1 MTVLKGAFSMD
12 KFERF
17 FKALNLE
24 EPDRVPIVDIVSP
37 VFLEKLTGMKAIVGT
52 EMIMHSREEILNNL
66 VGIEAKGIRMLD
78 LDAAL
83 IMDIIGPRDAEI
95 TIVDERTF
103 IDEWGAKL
111 TFPQNVRM
119 AFPMYIDGTMDN
131 PEEFEP
137 PDPHAEGITEA
148 YEMMYKELGKEMPVI
163 PYVGAFWEAVKAGR
177 GHARILTDFILNP
190 SIAEKLLDM
199 NINYYTELCKA
210 YVDVGAPAIF
220 TGDDIAWKKGLEF
233 SPNIFRKF
241 FKPRIKKFVDTF
253 AKRGVPVLFH
263 SDGNYEAIMNDLVEL
278 GIKSLGQIEPQSM
291 DIGDIKKKYGDRVC
305 LMGNIDCTFTLP
317 YGSPDDVR
325 KEVRLCIDK
334 ASKGGGHIMSSSNS
348 IHYYCKPENVLAMI
362 DETKKYGVYK

>member
-1 MTVLKGAFSMD
+1 MD

-17 FKALNLE
+17 FRALNLE
-24 EPDRVPIVDIVSP
+24 EPDRVPIMDIVSP

-66 VGIEAKGIRMLD
+66 VNIEVKGIRKLD

-83 IMDIIGPRDAEI
+83 MPDVVGPRDVEI
-95 TIVDERTF
+95 TIVDERTL
-103 IDEWGAKL
+103 INEWGGKY
-111 TFPQNVRM
+111 TFPPNLRM
-119 AFPMYIDGTMDN
+119 VLPMYVGGTIDN

-137 PDPHAEGITEA
+137 PDPHAEGITES

-163 PYVGAFWEAVKAGR
+163 PYVDAFWEMVKDGR
-177 GHARILTDFILNP
+177 GHARILSDFILNP
-190 SIAEKLLDM
+190 TIAEKLLDM
-199 NINYYTELCKA
+199 NINYYTEVCKA
-210 YVDVGAPAIF
+210 YVDLGAPAIF
-220 TGDDIAWKKGLEF
+220 SGDDVAWNKGLQF
-233 SPNIFRKF
+233 SPDIFRKF

-253 AKRGVPVLFH
+253 AKREVPVLFH
-263 SDGNYEAIMNDLVEL
+263 SDGNYEAVMNDLIDV
-278 GIKSLGQIEPQSM
+278 GIKCFANIEPQSM
-291 DIGDIKKKYGDRVC
+291 DIGDIKRKYGNRVC

-317 YGSPDDVR
+317 YGTPEDVR

-362 DETKKYGVYK
+362 DETKKYGVHR